1 MATES
6 VPSPTNRPY
15 LPYSQ
20 ALAVALITLG
30 FVYLCVLI
38 MRPFLN
44 VLAWA
49 LAMGVALHPFSTSL
63 RRKIRHQSLV
73 ASIAVLIGALALG
86 LPAFWV
92 AKVLIES
99 SIENLSALINQSGVT
114 TWIDPSTAP
123 SRLIPLLE
131 WLERSFH
138 FQAVLEN
145 FVKSSTEYLPNIL
158 TMSLAGIVQFALVLF
173 TTFFFVRD
181 DKAFFQYLIWISPLT
196 PQETTAVALRA
207 VDTLHAC
214 LYGIVLMAILQ
225 GSLGAFIFWWLQ
237 LPQPL
242 LWGVV
247 MGLLA
252 IVPYLGAF
260 IIWIPTAVVL
270 AMHGSWTDAIILS
283 VWGGIV
289 IGLADNFLYPVLV
302 GKRLHYHPLLI
313 FLFLLGGVIVFGA
326 SGVVLGPLVL
336 SVTHTILAVWQR
348 DGDGAKPYEHAI
360 LPPAPSG
367 PLEPPE
373 REPLSP
379 S

>member
-1 MATES
+1 
-6 VPSPTNRPY
+6 
-15 LPYSQ
+15 
-20 ALAVALITLG
+20 
-30 FVYLCVLI
+30 
-38 MRPFLN
+38 
-44 VLAWA
+44 
-49 LAMGVALHPFSTSL
+49 MGVALHPISTSL
-63 RRKIRHQSLV
+63 RRKMRHQSLV

-86 LPAFWV
+86 LPALWV
-92 AKVLIES
+92 ARVLIES
-99 SIENLSALINQSGVT
+99 SIENLSALINQSGLA

-123 SRLIPLLE
+123 SRLAPLLE

-138 FQAVLEN
+138 LQAVLEN
-145 FVKSSTEYLPNIL
+145 FIKRSAEHLPDIL

-173 TTFFFVRD
+173 TSFFFIRD
-181 DKAFFQYLIWISPLT
+181 DRAFFRYLIWISPLT
-196 PQETTAVALRA
+196 PQETTAVAWRA

-225 GSLGAFIFWWLQ
+225 GSLGAFIFWWLE

-313 FLFLLGGVIVFGA
+313 FLFLLGGVFVFGA

-336 SVTHTILAVWQR
+336 SVTHTLLDVWQR
-348 DGDGAKPYEHAI
+348 HEDGAKPYEGTI
-360 LPPAPSG
+360 LPQAANA
-367 PLEPPE
+367 PLEPLETAP
-373 REPLSP
+373 PSP